1 VARSHNALIALKE
14 ELESAHGISATVI
27 VADLAVPGAAQKVF
41 AATEGAGLHIKNLV
55 NNAGVGGH
63 GKFHERDL
71 ASDEA
76 MMQVDMTPLVDL
88 THLYLQGI
96 VSRKSGR
103 ILHVVSPRGSCR
115 GRCRR
120 STTQC

>member
-76 MMQVDMTPLVDL
+76 MMQAVYKGRHHQDQRAL
-88 THLYLQGI
+88 TEFRIGGASVTTF
-96 VSRKSGR
+96 VSRT
-103 ILHVVSPRGSCR
+103 V
-115 GRCRR
+115 RR
-120 STTQC
+120 SDN